1 MASIPPPP
9 DTATPPAPP
18 STGRGSRTVVLA
30 VVAAVVV
37 IAIVGTVIALANGG
51 DEGSATPSSTGSSV
65 GAVAAPANVVAH
77 AAPFHV
83 VLTWTAGGAPPDR
96 YIVSRNGTVTSNLA
110 GDVTRWVDDD
120 VVPGTH
126 YAYSVAAVATDGTS
140 EATRVT
146 TETTSAPPATAPLDG
161 VFNVH
166 VHATSHYGFSNFGS
180 GNATLGWRFTPTCAQ
195 GPCDTKLAD
204 LHTTDFR
211 MTLARSGASYHGD
224 ASMSGQVRCG
234 GASVVSNVTITVHV
248 TDGGVVDKHWVATR
262 FEGTMVE
269 SEAAQLGC
277 VASGAT
283 YQVSGRLVR

>member
-1 MASIPPPP
+1 M
-9 DTATPPAPP
+9 
-18 STGRGSRTVVLA
+18 A

-51 DEGSATPSSTGSSV
+51 DEGSATPSSTGPSV
-65 GAVAAPANVVAH
+65 GLVAAPANVVAH
-77 AAPFHV
+77 AAPFRV

-110 GDVTRWVDDD
+110 GDVNRWVDDD

-166 VHATSHYGFSNFGS
+166 VHATSHYGFSDFGS
-180 GNATLGWRFTPTCAQ
+180 GNVTLGWRFTPTCVH

-204 LHTTDFR
+204 LHAEEFR
-211 MTLARSGASYHGD
+211 VTLARSGASYHGS
-224 ASMSGQVRCG
+224 ASVSGQVRCG
-234 GASVVSNVTITVHV
+234 GASVMSNITITVRV
-248 TDGGVVDKHWVATR
+248 TDGGVVDGDWVATR
-262 FEGTMVE
+262 IEGTMVQTE
-269 SEAAQLGC
+269 SAQLGC
-277 VASGAT
+277 VSSGANFEVT
-283 YQVSGRLVR
+283 GRIVR